1 MGNRRNSNI
10 ELARIICM
18 IGIVLFHLS
27 RFDSWRLYKDGL
39 GVWQIGA
46 FLFSAWGCAFVSC
59 FIAISAWFLYGTS
72 NKKLD
77 FKKVSS
83 LLIEVTFVAA
93 VTLVIKYI
101 AGEPVGIK
109 QIIKC
114 MFSAV
119 DGTYW
124 YVLCYVVLLLIYPM
138 LNMLIDMLN
147 KEDHVRTCFLLGG
160 GLCCE
165 LLFTGAA
172 ECLGAITLFILVYFV
187 TAYMKKYRES
197 FMFTHAKAILI
208 MSFLGTVLLG
218 IVMRVLIHDGDKF
231 VGIYNLKLIN
241 RYSPFMFLNGV
252 SLFATIIKQ
261 KNFYSKVVNWIAK
274 YSFGI
279 YLIHAN
285 CCTAW
290 VTIFGIT
297 NAYISG
303 KQDFVGRFLLM
314 VLVIILL
321 GLSVD
326 MLAKTLVNKVG
337 RFRTKIALKNE

>member
-27 RFDSWRLYKDGL
+27 RFDSWRIYKDGL

-59 FIAISAWFLYGTS
+59 FIAISAWFLYGAS
-72 NKKLD
+72 NKKFDL
-77 FKKVSS
+77 KKVCA
-83 LLIEVTFVAA
+83 LLIEITFVAA
-93 VTLVIKYI
+93 LTLAIKYI
-101 AGEPVGIK
+101 AGEQVGPK
-109 QIIKC
+109 QVIKC
-114 MFSAV
+114 IFSAI

-124 YVLCYVVLLLIYPM
+124 YVLCYIVLLLIYPM

-147 KEDHVRTCFLLGG
+147 KKNHARACFFLGG

-165 LLFTGAA
+165 FLFAGSA
-172 ECLGAITLFILVYFV
+172 ECLGAITLFVLVYFV
-187 TAYMKKYRES
+187 TAYIKKYRDS

-208 MSFLGTVLLG
+208 TSFLGIVLLG
-218 IVMRVLIHDGDKF
+218 IVMRVFIYDGEQF
-231 VGIYNLKLIN
+231 VRLYNLKLIN

-290 VTIFGIT
+290 ITIFGIT
-297 NAYISG
+297 NAYVNG
-303 KQDFVGRFLLM
+303 KQNFIVRFLLM
-314 VLVIILL
+314 VIVIIFL
-321 GLSVD
+321 GIITDMFAKAIVNILSRFQS
-326 MLAKTLVNKVG
+326 KT
-337 RFRTKIALKNE
+337 ALKNE

>member
-1 MGNRRNSNI
+1 MIGVGNKRNSNI

-18 IGIVLFHLS
+18 VGIVLFHLS

-46 FLFSAWGCAFVSC
+46 FIFSAWGCAFVSC
-59 FIAISAWFLYGTS
+59 FIAISAWFLYGAS
-72 NKKLD
+72 NRKLD
-77 FKKVSS
+77 FVKVSS
-83 LLIEVTFVAA
+83 LLIEVTFMAA
-93 VTLVIKYI
+93 VTLVIKCV
-101 AGEPVGIK
+101 AGEPVGLK

-114 MFSAV
+114 MFSAIN
-119 DGTYW
+119 GTYW

-147 KEDHVRTCFLLGG
+147 KENHARACFFLCGG
-160 GLCCE
+160 VCCE
-165 LLFTGAA
+165 LFFSGTA
-172 ECLGAITLFILVYFV
+172 ECLGAMTLFILVYFV
-187 TAYMKKYRES
+187 TAYMKKYKES
-197 FMFTHAKAILI
+197 FMFMHAKTILI
-208 MSFLGTVLLG
+208 ISFLGMILLG
-218 IVMRVLIHDGDKF
+218 IIMRVLIHDGEKF
-231 VGIYNLKLIN
+231 VSAYNLKLIN

-261 KNFYSKVVNWIAK
+261 KSFYSKAVNWIAK

-297 NAYISG
+297 NAYVNG

-326 MLAKTLVNKVG
+326 MLAKSLVNKV
-337 RFRTKIALKNE
+337 RYFYRK

>member
-1 MGNRRNSNI
+1 M
-10 ELARIICM
+10 
-18 IGIVLFHLS
+18 
-27 RFDSWRLYKDGL
+27 
-39 GVWQIGA
+39 
-46 FLFSAWGCAFVSC
+46 
-59 FIAISAWFLYGTS
+59 
-72 NKKLD
+72 
-77 FKKVSS
+77 
-83 LLIEVTFVAA
+83 
-93 VTLVIKYI
+93 
-101 AGEPVGIK
+101 
-109 QIIKC
+109 
-114 MFSAV
+114 
-119 DGTYW
+119 
-124 YVLCYVVLLLIYPM
+124 
-138 LNMLIDMLN
+138 
-147 KEDHVRTCFLLGG
+147 
-160 GLCCE
+160 
-165 LLFTGAA
+165 
-172 ECLGAITLFILVYFV
+172 GAITLFILVYFV

-208 MSFLGTVLLG
+208 MSFLGMVLLG
-218 IVMRVLIHDGDKF
+218 IVMRVLIHDGEKF

-261 KNFYSKVVNWIAK
+261 KSFYSKVVNWIAK

-297 NAYISG
+297 NAYING
-303 KQDFVGRFLLM
+303 KQDFVERFLLM

-337 RFRTKIALKNE
+337 RFQTKIVLKNE

>member
-39 GVWQIGA
+39 GV
-46 FLFSAWGCAFVSC
+46 
-59 FIAISAWFLYGTS
+59 S

-124 YVLCYVVLLLIYPM
+124 YGLCYVVLLLIYPM

-147 KEDHVRTCFLLGG
+147 KEDHARTCFFLGG
-160 GLCCE
+160 D
-165 LLFTGAA
+165 
-172 ECLGAITLFILVYFV
+172 Y
-187 TAYMKKYRES
+187 
-197 FMFTHAKAILI
+197 
-208 MSFLGTVLLG
+208 
-218 IVMRVLIHDGDKF
+218 
-231 VGIYNLKLIN
+231 
-241 RYSPFMFLNGV
+241 
-252 SLFATIIKQ
+252 
-261 KNFYSKVVNWIAK
+261 VVN
-274 YSFGI
+274 SS
-279 YLIHAN
+279 LREQRS
-285 CCTAW
+285 AW
-290 VTIFGIT
+290 V
-297 NAYISG
+297 
-303 KQDFVGRFLLM
+303 Q
-314 VLVIILL
+314 
-321 GLSVD
+321 
-326 MLAKTLVNKVG
+326 
-337 RFRTKIALKNE
+337 